1 MQYVQIL
8 LGLLCCTLAYRSMLI
23 PAQIAPGGFTGAAQL
38 MQHLVGVPVGITTLA
53 MNVPLFIVSARSL
66 GLRFGL
72 RSLIAMA
79 ALSLMID
86 YLPIPPLLDMEADE
100 SLLLSAVFG
109 GLMGGAGFGLIIRGN
124 ATTGGSD
131 MLGKLVT
138 RRFSFISVGAVMFAV
153 DAVVILAS
161 AFVFGAASALMAL
174 ISDYLMSY
182 MIDMMV
188 DGLNSARAY
197 FVISDKAD
205 EIAEY
210 VMRHLDRGCTN
221 LHGEGMYSR
230 QSKNV
235 LLCVLNRTE
244 GIQLRTAVARVD
256 SRAFVFSAKVH
267 EVLGEGFRPHTP
279 PKRRRE

>member
-1 MQYVQIL
+1 
-8 LGLLCCTLAYRSMLI
+8 MLI

-38 MQHLVGVPVGITTLA
+38 LQKLLGLPVGITTLA

-66 GLRFGL
+66 GLRFGI

-79 ALSLMID
+79 GLSLMID
-86 YLPIPPLLDMEADE
+86 YLPIPPILDMAADE

-109 GLMGGAGFGLIIRGN
+109 GLLGGAGFGLIIRGN

-138 RRFSFISVGAVMFAV
+138 RRFTFISVGAVMFAV

-161 AFVFGAASALMAL
+161 AFVFGAASAMMAL
-174 ISDYLMSY
+174 ISDFLMSY
-182 MIDMMV
+182 TIDLMV

-197 FVISDKAD
+197 FVISDRAD
-205 EIAEY
+205 EIAGF
-210 VMRHLDRGCTN
+210 VMDRLERGATS

-230 QSKNV
+230 RSKNV
-235 LLCVLNRTE
+235 LLCVLSRTE
-244 GIQLRTAVARVD
+244 GIQLRTAVARID
-256 SRAFVFSAKVH
+256 PSAFVIAAKVH

-279 PKRRRE
+279 PRRGGE